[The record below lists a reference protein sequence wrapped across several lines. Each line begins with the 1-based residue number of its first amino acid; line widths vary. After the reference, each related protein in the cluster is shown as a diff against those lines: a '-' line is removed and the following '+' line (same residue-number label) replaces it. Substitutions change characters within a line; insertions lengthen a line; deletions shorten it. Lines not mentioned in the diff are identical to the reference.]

1 MKLRKP
7 TNILHETKSNRA
19 VRSFRR
25 LAVAPTAIAVTLLL
39 VSCASEVPKEVVSQ
53 AELAVNKATQSRAP
67 QLAPLDLR
75 KSRDHLD
82 EAKLAIQDRQYEQA
96 RRLAE
101 KAIAEAQL
109 AEAKSEAQSAQ
120 TTLSELR
127 ESLNALREEA
137 ENK

>member
-1 MKLRKP
+1 MNLRKP
-7 TNILHETKSNRA
+7 TNYIYETESKHA
-19 VRSFRR
+19 MQSFKR
-25 LAVAPTAIAVTLLL
+25 LAVASTSIAAILLL
-39 VSCASEVPKEVVSQ
+39 ASCASEVPKEVVSQ
-53 AELAVNKATQSRAP
+53 ADLAVNKATQSRAP

-101 KAIAEAQL
+101 KAVVEAQL
-109 AEAKSEAQSAQ
+109 AEAKSEAANEQA
-120 TTLSELR
+120 TLADLR

-137 ENK
+137 ATK